1 MAAPLILSGSPF
13 AREVV
18 TLSGNTYPSDVI
30 GWAVRAFYES
40 LSDDGLPVLRQSP
53 LYRTPCFPAGAGP
66 DYVNAA
72 ARLAGGHTP
81 QEVLQILHRIEARH
95 GRKRLQRWG
104 GRTLD
109 LDLLAAGDTVL
120 PDAATQAAW
129 RDLPAERQAR
139 DVPDR
144 LILPHPRIQDR
155 AFVLVPLC
163 DVAPDWIHPL
173 TGQTVAQMSAALS
186 AADRAA
192 VRPLQP
198 DPANSGL

>member
-1 MAAPLILSGSPF
+1 MHIQEFLIALGGNLPTAAGG
-13 AREVV
+13 ADQ
-18 TLSGNTYPSDVI
+18 TLQAALRDIAAAGLQVL
-30 GWAVRAFYES
+30 AVSRFF
-40 LSDDGLPVLRQSP
+40 D
-53 LYRTPCFPAGAGP
+53 TPCFPAGAGP

-173 TGQTVAQMSAALS
+173 TGQTVAQMCAALS

-192 VRPLQP
+192 VRPLQR